1 MSIKAILMDWRH
13 MTTTKKHVV
22 RVYNKGI
29 TATYMVYDKN
39 LFKEHEFTSKREA
52 MQFIRKLELAND
64 KRAAEY
70 FMREMEE

>member
-1 MSIKAILMDWRH
+1 MSIEAILMDWRH

-29 TATYMVYDKN
+29 TATYIVYDKN

-64 KRAAEY
+64 KRVTEY
-70 FMREMEE
+70 FMREEVE

>member
-29 TATYMVYDKN
+29 TATYAIYDKK
-39 LFKEHEFTSKREA
+39 LFKEHEFATKREA
-52 MQFIRKLELAND
+52 MQFIRRLELAND
-64 KRAAEY
+64 KRSTEY
-70 FMREMEE
+70 FMREAE

>member
-29 TATYMVYDKN
+29 TATYAIYDKN
-39 LFKEHEFTSKREA
+39 LFQEHEFVTKIEA
-52 MQFIRKLELAND
+52 MQFIRRLELAND
-64 KRAAEY
+64 KRATEY
-70 FMREMEE
+70 FMREAE

>member
-29 TATYMVYDKN
+29 TATYMVYDKK
-39 LFKEHEFTSKREA
+39 LFEEHEFVTKIEA
-52 MQFIRKLELAND
+52 MQFIRRLELAND
-64 KRAAEY
+64 KRVTEY
-70 FMREMEE
+70 FMREVEK